1 MSSAASSLSTTA
13 DRRGR
18 RSVMSRLA
26 ALVAAVVGTMAC
38 CATVAHGTAPAT
50 LQLGSQ
56 MLDKCADSPLAYCGR
71 LPVPLDHARPAGPH
85 ISIAFRWYP
94 ASAPVHGAAR
104 RTVVPVEGGPGYPS
118 IESVS
123 RAGRGADPRRRRVSR
138 ATVRTAAAAAVAGQR
153 RIDRRAA
160 GRGGRG

>member
-1 MSSAASSLSTTA
+1 MSSAASSLSTAA

-18 RSVMSRLA
+18 RSVTRRVA
-26 ALVAAVVGTMAC
+26 ALAAAVVSATAC
-38 CATVAHGTAPAT
+38 YATVAHGAAPAT

-56 MLDKCADSPLAYCGR
+56 MLSKCADSPLAYCGS
-71 LPVPLDHARPAGPH
+71 LPVALDHARPAGPQ

-94 ASAPVHGAAR
+94 ASTPVHGAAR

-138 ATVRTAAAAAVAGQR
+138 ATVRTCLLYTSPSP
-153 RIDRRAA
+153 
-160 GRGGRG
+160 